1 MEIIAF
7 PWGAAC
13 RAKILAVL
21 RVRLIFRR
29 ARNLLLAHFVLALSC
44 HILALSSLPVD

>member
-13 RAKILAVL
+13 HAKILAVL

-29 ARNLLLAHFVLALSC
+29 APDICSIELLNAMTRQPLA
-44 HILALSSLPVD
+44 